1 METIKKWL
9 GVPFVLSLFLYV
21 LSSDLKVFPSALLSI
36 AFFGFYITKWKNSK
50 ILKFIIVIF
59 VVITFGLGMYY
70 SDGLVSKLFDLIW
83 CALTLALFLESKQEI
98 AQNN

>member
-9 GVPFVLSLFLYV
+9 GVSFILSLFLYV
-21 LSSDLKVFPSALLSI
+21 LSSDFKVFPGALFSTVL
-36 AFFGFYITKWKNSK
+36 FGLYTTKWKNSQV
-50 ILKFIIVIF
+50 LKHIIVIF
-59 VVITFGLGMYY
+59 IVITFGLGMYY
-70 SDGLVSKLFDLIW
+70 SEGLVSKLFDLIW